1 MSCYIISIG
10 GSGARV
16 AEAFIH
22 LAAAGLAGTE
32 KVQFLFIDPDESN
45 GNLRRTQ
52 ETLRDYQACRSC
64 VVAGTAPTLDWLRTS
79 LESSVSW
86 SPFGTTGGNK
96 TLADFFHYASYE
108 ASSGLK
114 HLFDVLYT
122 EEERRADLEVGFRG
136 RPAIGAA
143 VMSQV
148 NLGDKNQEPWRS
160 LIQKIDT
167 DLGSGGKSP
176 RVFLCGSIFG
186 GTGASGFP
194 TLGRLLDNLLREKN
208 IREKVT
214 LGGLL
219 MLPYFQFE
227 PSPEEVPGDI
237 YAKPEM
243 FLVNTQAAL
252 HYYKQQKIFDNIF
265 LLGDEDPASVGKFS
279 LGKNTQDNDPHFIE
293 LFAAFATRAFLAE
306 QVNERVV
313 LLSRAQNGQITWGD
327 IPDKAETRP
336 ALVTLTRFAWVWKYV
351 FAPELNLAKQNR
363 GNLSNLLKFQ
373 PWSGSYF
380 KLARLLGGR
389 NLPELTDDAE
399 QTALATITA
408 WCDRYLQWLGKVH
421 RSGGGSR
428 SVQLF
433 KVALLWNAQ
442 ANAPLEMNSS
452 AAADLLQTLVVDDAG
467 QSVVQQLTVQV
478 LKEKLGQVTPRQA
491 GIVGLA
497 ADVYQLCRD

>member
-22 LAAAGLAGTE
+22 LAAAGLAGADR
-32 KVQFLFIDPDESN
+32 VQFLFIDPDESN

-52 ETLRDYQACRSC
+52 ETLRDYQACRST
-64 VVAGTAPTLDWLRTS
+64 VVGSNAPSIAWLRTT
-79 LESSVSW
+79 LESYSSW
-86 SPFGTTGGNK
+86 SPFGASGGNK
-96 TLADFFHYASYE
+96 TLGDFFHYASYDQ
-108 ASSGLK
+108 ASGLR

-122 EEERRADLEVGFRG
+122 EEERKADLEVGFRG

-143 VMSQV
+143 MMSQV

-160 LIQKIDT
+160 LIQKIDL

-176 RVFLCGSIFG
+176 RIFLCGSIFG

-194 TLGRLLDNLLREKN
+194 TIGRLLDNLLQEKK

-219 MLPYFQFE
+219 MLPYFQFD
-227 PSPEEVPGDI
+227 PNTDDIPGDI

-265 LLGDEDPASVGKFS
+265 LLGDEDPTSVGKFS
-279 LGKNTQDNDPHFIE
+279 LGKNTQDNTPHFIE
-293 LFAAFATRAFLAE
+293 LFAAFATSAFFAE

-313 LLSRAQNGQITWGD
+313 LLSREQNGRITWGD
-327 IPDKAETRP
+327 IPNKAEVRP
-336 ALVTLTRFAWVWKYV
+336 ALVAVTRFAWVWRHV
-351 FAPELNLAKQNR
+351 FAPELNQARQNR
-363 GNLSNLLKFQ
+363 GSLGDLLKFQ
-373 PWSGSYF
+373 PWSGNYF

-389 NLPELTDDAE
+389 NLPELTDDTE
-399 QTALATITA
+399 QTALSMMTT
-408 WCDRYLQWLGKVH
+408 WCERYLQWLGKIH
-421 RSGGGSR
+421 SSGGGTR

-433 KVALLWNAQ
+433 KVNLLLNFQ
-442 ANAPLEMNSS
+442 ANSS
-452 AAADLLQTLVVDDAG
+452 AAADLLQTLVVDDTG
-467 QSVVQQLTVQV
+467 QSVAQQRTVQSI
-478 LKEKLGQVTPRQA
+478 KESLSQVKPRQS
-491 GIVGLA
+491 GILGLA
-497 ADVYQLCRD
+497 EDVYKLCQD